1 MANETAPLLLLDGMS
16 LAFRAYYALPP
27 DLSTEDGTVTNALH
41 GFVSMLSSL
50 IRDQKPRALVV
61 AFDLPGGTFR
71 DAIADDYKGGR
82 GETPED
88 LPPQF
93 DMIREVLASLAIP
106 VISREGFEAD
116 DVIATLAS
124 RSRDEKMPVIVV
136 TGDRDTY
143 QLVEDPYIR
152 VLYNKR
158 GVSDY
163 ALYDEAGILERTGV
177 HPRDYPFYA
186 ALRGDPS
193 DNLPGVHGVGE
204 KIAAKL
210 VNEFR
215 DFDNLLA
222 NADAF
227 TPKLKENILAGVD
240 RVRVNLQVMPL
251 VRDVELEAD
260 PAEFHLGGWDPAV
273 AETTFAR
280 FELNSLWKRIS
291 GLMAKGLLGSPS
303 GESLDVSKL
312 PVPGVAQ
319 EAQASAPQAK
329 VKVKAA
335 PVVKRS
341 VLKDDPAKLKAALGS
356 LNEALVAVSRADDPQ
371 LGLLA
376 AGQSE
381 GFVTELQ
388 KGLELLSSAKKVKLS
403 GLNLKPLLKMLVDAG
418 FEHPHASFDA
428 ALAAYLID
436 PDRGNYDCETVAEIA
451 GITLQVGEVEVGTV
465 PGALAGELDLVAA
478 AAAPLRA
485 QLEALGMASLFD
497 EIEMPLVL
505 VLARMESRGIRVNRE
520 ALAALAESLTSQVA
534 ELEQMV
540 YEFAGKEFNLN
551 SPAQLRELL
560 FVDLG
565 LTPVRKTKT
574 GFSTDAKTLESLRE
588 EHPIIPA
595 MLEYREYEKLRS
607 TYGSSLLE
615 QVGDDERIHATFR
628 QTVARTGRLSSEAPN
643 LHNIPVRSRLGAQ
656 FRELFIPE
664 EGWELLAA
672 DYDQIEL
679 RVIAHLSGDPG
690 LISAFNS
697 AEDVHRQVA
706 SQVFGVPAAKV
717 SKAQR
722 EKAKVV
728 SYGLA
733 YGMEAFGLSQRMQ
746 TSPEEAKDIVNG
758 YFAAYPGVK
767 AYMDAVVDEAKI
779 AGFTRTEFGR
789 IRPLPELQNANFR
802 VRTAAERQAMN
813 SGIQGL
819 AADIFKAALVRLDYE
834 LESQGLNARIVLQV
848 HDEILVEA
856 PAEERAAVEA
866 ATIKAMQGAAQLRVD
881 LEISW
886 AWGSSW
892 GAAKAG

>member
-1 MANETAPLLLLDGMS
+1 
-16 LAFRAYYALPP
+16 AYYALPP
-27 DLSTEDGTVTNALH
+27 ELSTEDGTVTNALH

-93 DMIREVLASLAIP
+93 DMIREVLAALAIP

-116 DVIATLAS
+116 DVIATLAT

-143 QLVEDPYIR
+143 QLVEDPFIR

-177 HPRDYPFYA
+177 HPVDY
-186 ALRGDPS
+186 
-193 DNLPGVHGVGE
+193 
-204 KIAAKL
+204 
-210 VNEFR
+210 
-215 DFDNLLA
+215 FDNLLA
-222 NADAF
+222 NANGF
-227 TPKLKENILAGVD
+227 TPKLKENILAAVD

-251 VRDVELEAD
+251 VRDVELEANAAD
-260 PAEFHLGGWDPAV
+260 FPLGGWDPEV
-273 AETTFAR
+273 AQATFER
-280 FELNSLWKRIS
+280 FELNSLWNRVS
-291 GLMAKGLLGSPS
+291 GLMAKGLLGVPS
-303 GESLDVSKL
+303 RVSLAGTKL
-312 PVPGVAQ
+312 P
-319 EAQASAPQAK
+319 EAADTQKVNAALAK
-329 VKVKAA
+329 VPLPKAVAA
-335 PVVKRS
+335 PVAKRS
-341 VLKDDPAKLKAALGS
+341 VLKADAEQFKAVLGG
-356 LNEALVAVSRADDPQ
+356 LDEALVAISGGEDAQLGILAPGQAGGYLTGLSDG
-371 LGLLA
+371 LGLLSTT
-376 AGQSE
+376 QQ
-381 GFVTELQ
+381 LN
-388 KGLELLSSAKKVKLS
+388 LS

-418 FEHPHASFDA
+418 WEHPNASFDA

-436 PDRGNYDCETVAEIA
+436 PDRGSYDRETVAEIA
-451 GITLQVGEVEVGTV
+451 GI
-465 PGALAGELDLVAA
+465 ALAVDRDEGETEGLELARELDLVEAVTS
-478 AAAPLRA
+478 PLRA
-485 QLEALGMASLFD
+485 QLAALGMATLFD

-505 VLARMESRGIRVNRE
+505 VLARMESRGIRVNRK

-565 LTPVRKTKT
+565 LSPLRKTKT
-574 GFSTDAKTLESLRE
+574 GFSTDAKTLERLRE

-607 TYGSSLLE
+607 TYGSNLLD
-615 QVGDDERIHATFR
+615 QVGEDERIHATFR

-656 FRELFIPE
+656 FRELFIPQA
-664 EGWELLAA
+664 GWELLAA

-758 YFAAYPGVK
+758 YFA
-767 AYMDAVVDEAKI
+767 
-779 AGFTRTEFGR
+779 
-789 IRPLPELQNANFR
+789 
-802 VRTAAERQAMN
+802 
-813 SGIQGL
+813 
-819 AADIFKAALVRLDYE
+819 
-834 LESQGLNARIVLQV
+834 
-848 HDEILVEA
+848 
-856 PAEERAAVEA
+856 
-866 ATIKAMQGAAQLRVD
+866 
-881 LEISW
+881 
-886 AWGSSW
+886 
-892 GAAKAG
+892 